1 MTFFDC
7 SKLQARLDEI
17 NANLS
22 FGEFWQSSD
31 QSAELLKEKS
41 YLEREITLASRIR
54 SLVDEVKLAKDLA
67 ELDEKYRTTLN
78 QKLEN
83 LADIV
88 KQNRIRLL
96 FTEPYD
102 PLNAILEINA
112 GSGGTE
118 AMDWAEMLLRMYC
131 RWAEKNG
138 FDFEILEYRAGEQ
151 AGIKSATL
159 FVKGKY
165 AYGYLKNE
173 KGVHRLVR
181 ISPFDA
187 NRRRHTSF
195 ASVLVLPDVE
205 VECKVEIRPEDLE
218 IETFRASGAGG
229 QYVNKTDSA
238 VRIKHKPTGIVVS
251 VQSERSQLKNREL
264 AMKIL
269 RSKLVSLE
277 EEKRRNEL
285 QALIGSKNEI
295 DFGNQ
300 VRNYVLYPYK
310 LVKDVRSG
318 YETSSAEDVLDGDL
332 SEIIES
338 LLKK

>member
-1 MTFFDC
+1 M
-7 SKLQARLDEI
+7 
-17 NANLS
+17 
-22 FGEFWQSSD
+22 
-31 QSAELLKEKS
+31 
-41 YLEREITLASRIR
+41 
-54 SLVDEVKLAKDLA
+54 DEVKLAKDLA

-102 PLNAILEINA
+102 QLNAILEINA

-138 FDFEILEYRAGEQ
+138 FDVEILEYRAGEQ